1 MDNFFLN
8 DLIKWTNGKV
18 LNFSENKK
26 IENISIDTR
35 TIKDKDVFFAIVG
48 KSLDGHNFIP
58 EAINKKASVIVYSKD
73 NTDTS
78 NKFVCFIKVKDTALA
93 LEQNAKNY
101 KAKFKNLFTVAIT
114 GSNGKT
120 TTKELITAILK
131 QQGNTLN
138 NQGNFNNRIGVP
150 LTIFNLTE
158 QHKYAV
164 VEMGTSEFGE
174 IKVLSDII
182 CPNCA
187 VLTNI
192 GDSHLEF
199 FKNRENVL
207 KEKIHIIDNI
217 SKDGFVVLNN
227 DDVLLQKVLPSIKQ
241 EVITYGF
248 SETSFVRA
256 ENINLTEEKPSF
268 DLYINNKFIER
279 ISVAMKGKFNIL
291 NSLAAIA
298 VAYKLNF
305 TVVDI
310 KKALLNFVPPKMR
323 MQTVKLKDEMLAI
336 NDAYNANPCSMQNS
350 ILSLKD
356 SFPNRKVILILG
368 DMLEL
373 GENSDNFHKELGKMI
388 DGLEYIKAVF
398 LFGKKVINTK
408 ENIKNKEVVLFK
420 ENIPETE
427 EKLFRKIENDF
438 EKNMI
443 IFFKG
448 SRGIKLDKICDNFI
462 TKYK

>member
-8 DLIKWTNGKV
+8 DLINGTNGKAV
-18 LNFSENKK
+18 NFFDNKK
-26 IENISIDTR
+26 INNISIDTR
-35 TIKDKDVFFAIVG
+35 TIKENDAFFAICG
-48 KSLDGHNFIP
+48 KNLDGHDFIR
-58 EAINKKASVIVYSKD
+58 EAINKKASIIVYSKND
-73 NTDTS
+73 IDTS
-78 NKFVCFIKVKDTALA
+78 NKSVCFVKVKDTALA
-93 LEQNAKNY
+93 LEQTAKSY
-101 KAKFKNLFTVAIT
+101 KANFKKLFTVAIT

-120 TTKELITAILK
+120 TTKEFIASIFK
-131 QQGNTLN
+131 QKAETLN

-164 VEMGTSEFGE
+164 IEMGTSEFGE
-174 IKVLSDII
+174 IGILSNIV

-207 KEKIHIIDNI
+207 KEKIHVIDNLP
-217 SKDGFVVLNN
+217 KDGFVILNN
-227 DDVLLQKVLPSIKQ
+227 DDTYLQGILPSIKR
-241 EVITYGF
+241 EIITYGF
-248 SETSFVRA
+248 GKTAYVRA
-256 ENINLTEEKPSF
+256 ENINLIDEKPSF
-268 DLYINNKFIER
+268 DLYINNKFVER
-279 ISVAMKGKFNIL
+279 MSVAMKGKFNIL

-305 TVVDI
+305 SIECI
-310 KKALLNFVPPKMR
+310 KNALLNFNPPKMR
-323 MQTVKLKDEMLAI
+323 MQTTKIKNEMLAI

-356 SFPNRKVILILG
+356 SYPNKKVVLVLG

-388 DGLEYIKAVF
+388 DGLSYIKTVF
-398 LFGKKVINTK
+398 LFGKKVAFTK
-408 ENIKNKEVVLFK
+408 QEIKNKEAFLFEENNSESQEKLFK
-420 ENIPETE
+420 E
-427 EKLFRKIENDF
+427 IERMF

-443 IFFKG
+443 ILFKG
-448 SRGIKLDKICDNFI
+448 SRGIKLDKIYDNFI
-462 TKYK
+462 IKYK